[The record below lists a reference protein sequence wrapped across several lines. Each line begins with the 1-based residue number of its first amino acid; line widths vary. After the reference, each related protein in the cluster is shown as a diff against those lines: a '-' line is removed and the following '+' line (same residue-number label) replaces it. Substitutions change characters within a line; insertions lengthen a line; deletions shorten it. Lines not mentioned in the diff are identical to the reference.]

1 MSEIDWSVKLVAGNI
16 DEYHRHPTTKK
27 PQHLDEVGL
36 SLELNPAA
44 SYSSI
49 ERLYSTI
56 GAGGLNGRVRDGIGC
71 DTSAIAT
78 GKRRSLKKAK
88 PTPLQS
94 FRSFRR
100 TNQVRLHSRNFGH
113 RVWRFLNNLKLCNVT
128 YTDSIV
134 QGSKF

>member
-1 MSEIDWSVKLVAGNI
+1 MVSKLAAGNI
-16 DEYHRHPTTKK
+16 DEVSYVTPQQKK
-27 PQHLDEVGL
+27 PQHLDEVEL

-78 GKRRSLKKAK
+78 GKRQSLKKAAIYFVALVSL
-88 PTPLQS
+88 TS
-94 FRSFRR
+94 
-100 TNQVRLHSRNFGH
+100 
-113 RVWRFLNNLKLCNVT
+113 T
-128 YTDSIV
+128 Y
-134 QGSKF
+134 